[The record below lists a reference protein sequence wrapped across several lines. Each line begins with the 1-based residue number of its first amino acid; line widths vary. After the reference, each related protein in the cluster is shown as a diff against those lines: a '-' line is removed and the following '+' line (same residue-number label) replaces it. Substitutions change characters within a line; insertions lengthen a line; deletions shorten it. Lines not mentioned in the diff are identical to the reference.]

1 VLYVAFIPPER
12 RDIELANPA
21 RLPSIRNTSLP
32 LLGND
37 EGILGIQSGIKVVT
51 NMELNTRFMR
61 IETALAYEYRL
72 LVHSILFLISV
83 HDFPKQKSLVSI
95 RTTRFRP
102 VVGMVKVAGQTNPC
116 RQSSG
121 TQNKSPPSGWCTQP
135 FESGTNEPVFS
146 VQYNVRKIP

>member
-1 VLYVAFIPPER
+1 VLYVAFIQPER
-12 RDIELANPA
+12 RDIELANPT

-37 EGILGIQSGIKVVT
+37 EGILVIQSGINVVT
-51 NMELNTRFMR
+51 NMELNARFMR
-61 IETALAYEYRL
+61 IETALAHEYRS

-83 HDFPKQKSLVSI
+83 HELPKQKSLVST
-95 RTTRFRP
+95 RTARVRP
-102 VVGMVKVAGQTNPC
+102 VVGMVKTAGQANPC

-135 FESGTNEPVFS
+135 FTSGTNEPVFS
-146 VQYNVRKIP
+146 VQFDVRKIP

>member
-12 RDIELANPA
+12 RDIELANPG

-37 EGILGIQSGIKVVT
+37 EGILVIQSGIKVVM
-51 NMELNTRFMR
+51 NMELNARFMR
-61 IETALAYEYRL
+61 IEAALAHEYRL
-72 LVHSILFLISV
+72 LVYSILFLISV

-102 VVGMVKVAGQTNPC
+102 VVGMVNTAEQVKPL

-121 TQNKSPPSGWCTQP
+121 TQNKSPPSGWCIQP

-146 VQYNVRKIP
+146 VQCNVRKIP